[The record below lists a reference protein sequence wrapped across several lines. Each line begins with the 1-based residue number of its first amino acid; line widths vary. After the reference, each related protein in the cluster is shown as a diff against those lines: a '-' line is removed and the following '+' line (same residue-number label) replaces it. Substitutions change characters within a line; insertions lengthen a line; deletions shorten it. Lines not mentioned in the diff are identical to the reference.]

1 MDPNNPNQTNPPQ
14 STTPQIDTTQQA
26 PLNGQPGTPLQN
38 ILNQQPAAPTTPPEA
53 PIASQ
58 SNPNNV
64 QIQESVA
71 QTNMNTQDN
80 SNPQADT
87 DTSLT
92 DESYIENIGDS
103 LIDLLDDID
112 EDENLLQVVADEM
125 ELDKERV
132 KGILTTLLD
141 KIDQEQI
148 TSEELALIMASTVAD
163 EASNKE

>member
-14 STTPQIDTTQQA
+14 NTAPQLDTTQQA
-26 PLNGQPGTPLQN
+26 PLNTQPNTPLQN
-38 ILNQQPAAPTTPPEA
+38 ILNQQPAPATPPEA

-58 SNPNNV
+58 PNPNNG
-64 QIQESVA
+64 QTQEPVA
-71 QTNMNTQDN
+71 QANIST
-80 SNPQADT
+80 QADT

-92 DESYIENIGDS
+92 NGSYIEDIGDG
-103 LIDLLDDID
+103 LIDLLDDIN
-112 EDENLLQVVADEM
+112 EDENLLQVVANEM

-132 KGILTTLLD
+132 RETLTTLLD